1 MSGRLDNFVDLGLE
15 SKRFSP
21 LFMAEFYPVIDSD
34 LRVAEVVVVG
44 VGVDG
49 LGWGAKLPDEEV
61 LQLTVDIFTVSS
73 GGD

>member
-15 SKRFSP
+15 FKRFSL

-34 LRVAEVVVVG
+34 LRVAEVVVAG

-49 LGWGAKLPDEEV
+49 LG
-61 LQLTVDIFTVSS
+61 
-73 GGD
+73 